1 MDCDF
6 LSFFATLS
14 LRMDITS
21 LFPVRTQDF
30 PFFLPLLRGRAGALG
45 NGRIISGDNS
55 IQTVDPD
62 VATEV
67 EEVDIENDALATHL
81 VLELATGV
89 RSEVIVSVETRE
101 SILLEMIVI
110 ELDSESVLKV
120 DSDRGV
126 TKVAIFEFTEDTFE
140 QS

>member
-1 MDCDF
+1 M
-6 LSFFATLS
+6 
-14 LRMDITS
+14 MHWPHI
-21 LFPVRTQDF
+21 
-30 PFFLPLLRGRAGALG
+30 
-45 NGRIISGDNS
+45 
-55 IQTVDPD
+55 
-62 VATEV
+62 
-67 EEVDIENDALATHL
+67 HL